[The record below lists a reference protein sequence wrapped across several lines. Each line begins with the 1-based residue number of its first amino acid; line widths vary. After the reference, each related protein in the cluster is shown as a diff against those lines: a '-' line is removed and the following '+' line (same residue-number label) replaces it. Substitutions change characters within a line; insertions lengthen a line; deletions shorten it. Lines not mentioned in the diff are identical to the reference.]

1 MRTIIIIFFL
11 LTHFSTFA
19 QQINISGTVKDR
31 TTQQGLPFVTV
42 ALLDTDNKIISG
54 ITTND
59 IGLFKLTFKTIDKVQ
74 LKIQSIGYISLDT
87 VLVIDKYDTDQ
98 NFSFYLTPSITSLQ
112 EVTVSAEKNATSSK
126 IDKQTFNVKQIGN
139 TTSGTGLDILQRLPS
154 VTINT
159 EGKILMRG
167 NAEFL
172 VTINGKFTN
181 QTAADVLGQLPANT
195 IENIEIISSPSA
207 SLDAEGKAGIIN
219 IITKKVNLDGWGII
233 TNANLSNVNPAR
245 YGGDFTFYKSKNKF
259 SSFITAN
266 FRQYNIGGFRKGEIR
281 TLFQDTITYSPSN
294 GERPTKEKIYGI
306 RAGTTFAPNQNTTFN
321 AGIYYGYKQ
330 NDRTANLHYREYS
343 TTQQPLNLNYDFA
356 REIPDRMFLNE
367 NIFVR
372 TGKFFTANTEY
383 IRNFKNKNKLSI
395 ATIYEYS
402 VLGGP
407 LTNQDTDEATKK
419 LTLRERSNEI
429 SPLNAW
435 RVQADYSIFIS
446 STISLETGLQWRT
459 VQHNG
464 DFEFERLNILNNNWE
479 KDPEFN
485 DNLNL
490 TQSIYAGYLQANGKY
505 KNFDYRIGLR
515 AEQMYR
521 NLTHTLGK
529 TPANLEQLDFFPTLQ
544 TFLKLKNEQSLKLGY
559 SKRIDRPTTKA
570 LAPFKNHRH
579 SEAIWI
585 GDPNLLPEISHNIE
599 LGYIKNFNKLSLTLT
614 SYYNTTNNLI
624 FRVNDSYSRITLF
637 TIATNAGNSQST
649 GLEFTSDWQIS
660 DKIRL
665 YASGNMYRFQLYNLK
680 NSDVNNRQSTNYNL
694 NGNFSYRFLPKLKWE
709 WNTTYL
715 SKSVTAQGYDT
726 DLLLSNMSVKY
737 SHSKKF
743 TFDLIFQNMF
753 NSNVQTI
760 NTQNNSFIS
769 STQYGKYD
777 RIVQLNINYK
787 FNDNNKNIKTLKTE
801 YGEKDF

>member
-1 MRTIIIIFFL
+1 MRTIIIIIFL
-11 LTHFSTFA
+11 LTHLSTFA
-19 QQINISGTVKDR
+19 QQVNISGTVKDK
-31 TTQQGLPFVTV
+31 TTQQSLPFVTV
-42 ALLDTDNKIISG
+42 AVLDTHNNIISG
-54 ITTND
+54 VKTND
-59 IGLFKLTFKTIDKVQ
+59 TGFFKLTYKTIEKVQ
-74 LKIQSIGYISLDT
+74 LKIQSIGYTSLDT
-87 VLVIDKYDTDQ
+87 VLVIKRYDIDHNIT
-98 NFSFYLTPSITSLQ
+98 FYLTPSITLLN
-112 EVTVSAEKNATSSK
+112 EITVSAEKNASSSK
-126 IDKQTFNVKQIGN
+126 IDKQTFNVKQLGN

-181 QTAADVLGQLPANT
+181 QTAADVLAQLPANT

-219 IITKKVNLDGWGII
+219 IVTKKVNLDGWGIV
-233 TNANLSNVNPAR
+233 TNTNLSNVNPAR

-266 FRQYNIGGFRKGEIR
+266 FRQYNIRGFRKGEIR
-281 TLFQDTITYSPSN
+281 TLFQDTITYSPSD

-306 RAGTTFAPNQNTTFN
+306 RAGTTFTPSQNTTLST
-321 AGIYYGYKQ
+321 GIYYGYKQ
-330 NDRTANLHYREYS
+330 NDRIANLHYKEYS
-343 TTQQPLNLNYDFA
+343 TTQQPLNLNYDFTQ
-356 REIPDRMFLNE
+356 EIPDRMFLNE
-367 NIFVR
+367 NVFVR
-372 TGKFFTANTEY
+372 TGKFFTANTEL
-383 IRNFKNKNKLSI
+383 IKSFKNKNKLSI
-395 ATIYEYS
+395 ATLYEYS

-407 LTNQDTDEATKK
+407 LTNQDTDETTKK
-419 LTLRERSNEI
+419 PTLKERSNEI

-435 RVQADYSIFIS
+435 RVQTDYSIFINS
-446 STISLETGLQWRT
+446 NVTFETGLQWRT
-459 VQHNG
+459 VHHKG
-464 DFEFERLNILNNNWE
+464 DFNFERLNILNNNWE

-490 TQSIYAGYLQANGKY
+490 TQSIYAVYLQANGKY
-505 KNFDYRIGLR
+505 KILDFRVGLR

-521 NLTHTLGK
+521 NLTHASGTI
-529 TPANLEQLDFFPTLQ
+529 PANLTQLDIFPTLQ
-544 TFLKLKNEQSLKLGY
+544 TFLKLKNEQSLKFGY

-585 GDPNLLPEISHNIE
+585 GDPDLLPEISHNIE

-649 GLEFTSDWQIS
+649 GLEFTSEWQIS

-665 YASGNMYRFQLYNLK
+665 NASGNIYRFHLYNLK
-680 NSDVNNRQSTNYNL
+680 NNDVNNRQSTNYNL
-694 NGNFSYRFLPKLKWE
+694 NGNFSYRFLSKFKWE

-726 DLLLSNMSVKY
+726 DLLLSNMSLKY
-737 SHSKKF
+737 SYNNKF
-743 TFDLIFQNMF
+743 TFDLIFQNIF
-753 NSNVQTI
+753 NSNIQTI

-777 RIVQLNINYK
+777 RIIQLNINYK
-787 FNDNNKNIKTLKTE
+787 FNDNNKSHKTLKTE